1 MCASSIFIYIPYIMF
16 QTWYNWA
23 SQLKNHFIFSFLCS
37 FSWESILTKINLTN
51 WISLPFHPDPKKR
64 KKKKKSY
71 LTWHLESERIAIIFT
86 SYREG
91 NQGPDLDSEFTNI
104 RMMLDSKLEKVVHV
118 QFVYIVLPLNVY
130 KTLTTWLDNNG
141 SDLCISCWTN
151 QLHFL
156 LWLSSQSTRNAPYG
170 AWLGNN

>member
-86 SYREG
+86 TYREG
-91 NQGPDLDSEFTNI
+91 NQGPDFRRI
-104 RMMLDSKLEKVVHV
+104 RFRIYQYQNDVGFQTGKSRART
-118 QFVYIVLPLNVY
+118 IRLN
-130 KTLTTWLDNNG
+130 
-141 SDLCISCWTN
+141 CFPPQRI
-151 QLHFL
+151 
-156 LWLSSQSTRNAPYG
+156 
-170 AWLGNN
+170 